1 MTAIANRGALIM
13 STKFEAVTN
22 LADAPV
28 EGGDASAP
36 WASEYQVLTPHMRE
50 AGGRLG
56 MVMNRLP
63 PGSVG
68 CPFHWHTHEDE
79 VFYIVSGRGVLRYG
93 KTLRDIGPGD
103 CISCPAGT
111 KTAHQIA
118 NPYDED
124 LMYLAAGNYDANE
137 VCGYPDTGK
146 VMVRSLGTVGRLE
159 AAEYMDGEPEPPR
172 IFGLHDEFA
181 SKR

>member
-1 MTAIANRGALIM
+1 M
-13 STKFEAVTN
+13 SNAFRPITN
-22 LADAPV
+22 INDAPS
-28 EGGDASAP
+28 EGDESKGP
-36 WASEYQVLTPHMRE
+36 WNAHYQVLTPNMRE

-63 PGSVG
+63 AGAVG

-79 VFYIVSGRGVLRYG
+79 VFYVVSGRGVLRYG
-93 KTLRDIGPGD
+93 ETVQEIGPGD

-118 NPYDED
+118 NPNSED
-124 LMYLAAGNYDANE
+124 LVYLAAGNYEPHE

-146 VMVRSLGTVGRLE
+146 IMVRSLQTVGTLQGQ
-159 AAEYMDGEPEPPR
+159 EYMDGEPTPPI
-172 IFGLHDEFA
+172 IFELHKNSA
-181 SKR
+181 S